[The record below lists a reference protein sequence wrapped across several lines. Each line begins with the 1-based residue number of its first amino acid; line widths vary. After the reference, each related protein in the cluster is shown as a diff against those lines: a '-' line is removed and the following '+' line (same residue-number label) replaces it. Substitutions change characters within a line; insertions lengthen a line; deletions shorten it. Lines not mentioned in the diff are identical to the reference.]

1 MSLSAAERFFSLLA
15 LLAGA
20 GAIGLVVLRLVPGG
34 RPTLAML
41 APAGRWLAFLVTG
54 TATAGSLYF
63 SEIQEFTPCR
73 LCWFQRI
80 FMFSL
85 AVITFVGAVR
95 RDPGVRRYA
104 IPLAGLGICVSIYH
118 YLVEWYPQLETDSCA
133 ISVPCS
139 VPWYRE
145 FGFVT
150 LSFSAMCGF
159 AAVLALMTVVP
170 SDDASAPYSDPDDE
184 DLDVDTTSTPAT
196 AAPGIDAPR

>member
-41 APAGRWLAFLVTG
+41 ATAGRWLAFLVTG

-85 AVITFVGAVR
+85 AVITFER
-95 RDPGVRRYA
+95 RPTLE
-104 IPLAGLGICVSIYH
+104 LAYR
-118 YLVEWYPQLETDSCA
+118 
-133 ISVPCS
+133 
-139 VPWYRE
+139 VPW
-145 FGFVT
+145 
-150 LSFSAMCGF
+150 
-159 AAVLALMTVVP
+159 
-170 SDDASAPYSDPDDE
+170 DDE
-184 DLDVDTTSTPAT
+184 HTLGARVLDGVLLELCGS
-196 AAPGIDAPR
+196 I